1 MSEAKG
7 KLVTCDRC
15 GATVFL
21 AKIGAVDRDGGFTRY
36 DTFEDEPEGWQYASD
51 ISCKLCPECNK
62 EYRELIRKFKE
73 QKNE

>member
-1 MSEAKG
+1 MSEVKG

-21 AKIGAVDRDGGFTRY
+21 ETTGDKEMDGGFTRWN
-36 DTFEDEPEGWQYASD
+36 TFEPYPEGWEWAHD
-51 ISCKLCPECNK
+51 LDKRLCPECNK
-62 EYRELIRKFKE
+62 EYRELIRKFEE